1 VYWADP
7 LAFALCDADDGLCG
21 YLHGLGPSGV
31 ALLDENLWNPA
42 REAMARFQRVV
53 AAGDLAGHRV
63 CTWVSFV
70 TVIPILA
77 LLLSASAILVAD
89 VLAGLDVLPS
99 LVMLVCQ
106 AVVFYET

>member
-1 VYWADP
+1 
-7 LAFALCDADDGLCG
+7 
-21 YLHGLGPSGV
+21 
-31 ALLDENLWNPA
+31 
-42 REAMARFQRVV
+42 M
-53 AAGDLAGHRV
+53 
-63 CTWVSFV
+63 

-77 LLLSASAILVAD
+77 LLLSASAILVAV